1 MRLRNRKLL
10 TDKAREVFAEQGL
23 DAPLDEIARRA
34 AVGNATSNATSRP
47 APCSATKSSE
57 MRIRRPRRRA
67 SGHGPSRTP
76 GQDCRQY
83 LRTVFAGLA
92 TDRGT
97 NGLMA
102 TNLEGVTSLEAI
114 HAHNRETIDELL
126 RRGQEQGTIRP
137 DLTVQDLLFTP
148 AALGR
153 SVPALTGVAPDARL
167 RPLTLL
173 PDGLRASPAAPL
185 LLTPPPGPAVCPP
198 PSGGPSAHEQEARS
212 PPYGPEPDAVAA
224 RRPGA

>member
-1 MRLRNRKLL
+1 M
-10 TDKAREVFAEQGL
+10 
-23 DAPLDEIARRA
+23 
-34 AVGNATSNATSRP
+34 GNATLYRHFTA
-47 APCSATKSSE
+47 
-57 MRIRRPRRRA
+57 RA
-67 SGHGPSRTP
+67 VLGGEVFRDALTETTAAGERARTVEDAWTGLP
-76 GQDCRQY
+76 QY

-92 TDRGT
+92 TDRCT

-102 TNLEGVTSLEAI
+102 TNLDGVTSLEAI
-114 HAHNRETIDELL
+114 HAHNRETIGELF